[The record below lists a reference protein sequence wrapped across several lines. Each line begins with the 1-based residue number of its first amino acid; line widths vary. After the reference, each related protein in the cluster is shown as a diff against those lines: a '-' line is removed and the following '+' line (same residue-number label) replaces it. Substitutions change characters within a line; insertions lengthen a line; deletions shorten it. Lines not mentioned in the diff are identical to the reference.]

1 MPSAL
6 SLDLRKRVIDAV
18 EAGMSQR
25 KAAARFRHR
34 QGHRRRMAEAPARLR
49 GHLRPGKPGR
59 PPPSP
64 VEGERGFLLGLL
76 ADDPNLS
83 IAELR
88 AALAARGVAVSW
100 TAVQKFLKRHGV
112 KRWRGRRPLKPR
124 RRR

>member
-25 KAAARFRHR
+25 EAARRFAI
-34 QGHRRRMAEAPARLR
+34 GKSTVAEWRRLQRER

-88 AALAARGVAVSW
+88 AALAGRGVAVSW

>member
-1 MPSAL
+1 M
-6 SLDLRKRVIDAV
+6 R
-18 EAGMSQR
+18 QR
-25 KAAARFRHR
+25 EAAARFAIGRTTV
-34 QGHRRRMAEAPARLR
+34 GEWLKRRRER

-64 VEGERGFLLGLL
+64 VEAECGFLLGLL

-88 AALAARGVAVSW
+88 AALAGRGVAVSW

-112 KRWRGRRPLKPR
+112 KRWRGAAPSSRAGGAEPAGRPDR
-124 RRR
+124 GG

>member
-1 MPSAL
+1 MPGAL
-6 SLDLRKRVIDAV
+6 SLDLRRRVVEAV

-25 KAAARFRHR
+25 AAAARLAIGKSTVGAWCRL
-34 QGHRRRMAEAPARLR
+34 RRER
-49 GHLRPGKPGR
+49 GHLCPGKPGR

-76 ADDPNLS
+76 EHDPNLS

-88 AALAARGVAVSW
+88 AALAERGVAVSW
-100 TAVQKFLKRHGV
+100 AAVQKFLKRHGV